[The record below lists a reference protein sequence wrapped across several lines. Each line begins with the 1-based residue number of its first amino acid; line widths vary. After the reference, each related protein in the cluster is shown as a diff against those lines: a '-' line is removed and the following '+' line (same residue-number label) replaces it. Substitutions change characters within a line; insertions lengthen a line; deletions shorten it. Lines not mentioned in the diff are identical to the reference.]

1 MTHAPE
7 AFFSARRMERQMKHG
22 TPRTIV
28 SFAVLALTAFLAG
41 CENQILLS
49 PKGQVGVEERDLILF
64 ATGLMLLVVLPVI
77 FMTLFFA
84 WKYRASNEKAEYL
97 PDWHHSNRI
106 EAAVWLIPIAIIVVL
121 GTVTWI
127 TTHRLD
133 PYRPLQSDAKPI
145 NVEVVAL
152 DWKWLFIYPDQG
164 VASVNEM
171 AMPVGV
177 PVNFKLTSSNI
188 MNSFFVPALGSQVYS
203 MPGMQTRLHLI
214 ADHEGT
220 FDGISANYSGQGFA
234 QMRFKA
240 KAMDQAGFDQWV
252 ADVKAKG
259 EDLSRDRYTSLVQPS
274 EKHPVQYFVSNDKA
288 LFHDIVNRCV
298 DGKSVCLDDEMHRV
312 QMAQAARAN
321 LRKSS
326 PVDFSRW
333 ANDIICT
340 IQPQRLSQL
349 EN

>member
-1 MTHAPE
+1 MHQSKS
-7 AFFSARRMERQMKHG
+7 SARRMERQMKHG

-41 CENQILLS
+41 CENQVLLS
-49 PKGQVGVEERDLILF
+49 PKGEIGVAERDLMLF

-77 FMTLFFA
+77 FMTLYFA
-84 WKYRASNEKAEYL
+84 WKYRATNDKAEYK
-97 PDWHHSNRI
+97 PDWHHSTKI
-106 EAAVWLIPIAIIVVL
+106 EAAVWLIPCAIIVVL

-127 TTHRLD
+127 ATHKLD
-133 PYRPLQSDAKPI
+133 PYRPLESNVKPI

-188 MNSFFVPALGSQVYS
+188 MNSFFIPQLGSQVYS
-203 MPGMQTRLHLI
+203 MPSMQTKLHLI
-214 ADHEGT
+214 ADHEGV

-240 KAMDQAGFDQWV
+240 HSVDQAGFDKWI
-252 ADVKAKG
+252 ADAKASG
-259 EDLSRDRYTSLVQPS
+259 QELSRERYASLVQPS
-274 EKHPVQYFVSNDKA
+274 EKSPVQYFAYNDKA
-288 LFHDIVNRCV
+288 LFHNIVNRCW
-298 DGKSVCLDDEMHRV
+298 DGKSVCLDDQMHQA

-326 PVDFSRW
+326 PVDFSLW
-333 ANDIICT
+333 ANDIICA
-340 IQPQRLSQL
+340 IQPQRLTQL